1 MMPKKGNS
9 RSKRQPPWDRGGTSG
24 SRPRPNPSGYRKA
37 GMQMNITHLKYAVE
51 IARTGSIT
59 QAAENLYM
67 SQPNLSKA
75 IKEFESTLG
84 FVVFKRTSKGIEPTQ
99 KGREL
104 IERARELLAQ
114 IDEMDAAFLAAAQST
129 QALSVSVPRASYI
142 AHAFTRFVD
151 HLDMAGGMDIDFCE
165 TNSVAAI
172 TNVAEGESA
181 LGVIRCPKET
191 EKYFFSLLS
200 EKGLAHELLLEYKY
214 RLLFSEKSPLADRP
228 SIRRADLEDYIEIVH
243 GDLTV
248 PFLPMTKQKSR
259 LVRVCRPQENPR
271 LRARQP
277 VRPAAQMP
285 QHRHVGLSD
294 APRAARLL
302 RTSSRPTA
310 PTTRSCT
317 ATISSTPP
325 APDTKKFSAF
335 LSKIYVLYQKN
346 CFEFRFLCVSD
357 KVISI
362 LLYRYNFF
370 IFAFF
375 LLYMVR

>member
-1 MMPKKGNS
+1 
-9 RSKRQPPWDRGGTSG
+9 
-24 SRPRPNPSGYRKA
+24 
-37 GMQMNITHLKYAVE
+37 MQMNITHLKYAVE

-84 FVVFKRTSKGIEPTQ
+84 
-99 KGREL
+99 
-104 IERARELLAQ
+104 ELLAQ

-142 AHAFTRFVD
+142 AHAFTRFVN

-259 LVRVCRPQENPR
+259 LSASAGRKKIRVYERGSQF
-271 LRARQP
+271 
-277 VRPAAQMP
+277 
-285 QHRHVGLSD
+285 D
-294 APRAARLL
+294 LL
-302 RTSSRPTA
+302 RKC
-310 PTTRSCT
+310 RSTYMWVSPMPRELLDCYGLIQ
-317 ATISSTPP
+317 ADCADNEELYCDHLIYP
-325 APDTKKFSAF
+325 AGAGHKKIQRLFVENLRS
-335 LSKIYVLYQKN
+335 
-346 CFEFRFLCVSD
+346 
-357 KVISI
+357 
-362 LLYRYNFF
+362 
-370 IFAFF
+370 
-375 LLYMVR
+375 VREELF

>member
-1 MMPKKGNS
+1 
-9 RSKRQPPWDRGGTSG
+9 
-24 SRPRPNPSGYRKA
+24 
-37 GMQMNITHLKYAVE
+37 MQMNITHLKYAVE

-142 AHAFTRFVD
+142 AHAFTRFVN

-214 RLLFSEKSPLADRP
+214 RLLFSEKSPLADRT

-259 LVRVCRPQENPR
+259 LSASAGRKKIRVYERGSQF
-271 LRARQP
+271 
-277 VRPAAQMP
+277 
-285 QHRHVGLSD
+285 D
-294 APRAARLL
+294 LL
-302 RTSSRPTA
+302 RKC
-310 PTTRSCT
+310 RSTYMWVSPMPRELLDCYGLIQ
-317 ATISSTPP
+317 ADCADNEELYCDHLIYP
-325 APDTKKFSAF
+325 AGAGHKKIQRLFVENLRS
-335 LSKIYVLYQKN
+335 
-346 CFEFRFLCVSD
+346 
-357 KVISI
+357 
-362 LLYRYNFF
+362 
-370 IFAFF
+370 
-375 LLYMVR
+375 VREELF